1 MASLLNIKL
10 QTFDINKLKVII
22 KDSQIK
28 LSIDSCY
35 SDKARVSKLR
45 KVRKDLQILCA

>member
-1 MASLLNIKL
+1 MASLLKIKL

-22 KDSQIK
+22 KDSRIK
-28 LSIDSCY
+28 LNIDSCH
-35 SDKARVSKLR
+35 SDKVRVSKLK